1 MTLQKLKQ
9 SGCYEGEDIFEI
21 MRLGLRAKME
31 IMRSY
36 PDMGLFAIKAYYEK
50 DPAVVREIQ
59 ESLAQRGAFGVH
71 APRLR
76 LDPDRFVP
84 GLDLKRMYQDMYWA
98 SEGFIWELGALA
110 GVHGLRRTAEG
121 MSFLYSGEMRAL
133 IGALAG
139 QPVDDLT
146 IAEPDLEEVFLH
158 DYAKGGDAHDGH
170 EA

>member
-1 MTLQKLKQ
+1 
-9 SGCYEGEDIFEI
+9 
-21 MRLGLRAKME
+21 
-31 IMRSY
+31 
-36 PDMGLFAIKAYYEK
+36 
-50 DPAVVREIQ
+50 
-59 ESLAQRGAFGVH
+59 
-71 APRLR
+71 
-76 LDPDRFVP
+76 
-84 GLDLKRMYQDMYWA
+84 
-98 SEGFIWELGALA
+98 
-110 GVHGLRRTAEG
+110 